1 MVEFRSEVDVVPS
14 QERLPDPGGEFC
26 GASQPPMLDQPYLAA
41 CLREGLTA
49 PKLLQ
54 MADLFELR
62 MEEDHLAMLAA
73 LEAGNLDGVGAG
85 AHRLKG
91 SAGSLGL
98 QGIRAC
104 AAGIEEAAKAGRQAA
119 CRSALAAL
127 PAVCA
132 DVLRAFR
139 DHLGS

>member
-1 MVEFRSEVDVVPS
+1 MPS
-14 QERLPDPGGEFC
+14 QERLPDPGGEPR
-26 GASQPPMLDQPYLAA
+26 GASQPPVLDQVYLAA
-41 CLREGLTA
+41 CLRGGLTA

-62 MEEDHLAMLAA
+62 MEEDRLAMREA
-73 LEAGNLDGVGAG
+73 LEAGNLDGVGAA

-104 AAGIEEAAKAGRQAA
+104 AAGIEEAAKTGRQAA

-132 DVLRAFR
+132 DVLRTFR
-139 DHLGS
+139 AHLGG